1 MYQQKLILCG
11 LMLMCFCFSR
21 GHNGQI
27 NYNSIL
33 RTAGERILRASTH
46 APSQPYFA
54 DNDVFTSE
62 VIRGSL
68 VMEQLLANSELH
80 GELPQLIIAEKVI
93 QDIAV
98 TVSPKCQNDT
108 QFMLSS
114 MLAREN
120 WALQMLDAFG
130 KPDAGI
136 LRGATNWL
144 GDYEECLAVVAI
156 NKTEYAGG
164 FNGKYCFGS
173 LAKSN
178 TKPPAPGTLP
188 TPVPMLG
195 MCIPDT
201 CSNTDIQL
209 LIKGLLMRFNV
220 TSFSMQGVTC
230 QEKNPPLDSKAT
242 AAICILSIFLYFLII
257 GTCYDLYLRFIK
269 SDLNMKRPTY
279 VRKNEYGSTNKT
291 NLDETSALLSSSS
304 VSEDNVTNSTAD
316 HIVAKNNANTQ
327 VEQGTLA
334 KIILAFSVYTNGA
347 KILNTNQ
354 PKDSLRAVHGIR
366 FLSMSWVI
374 LAHTFAFALPLIGLT
389 ENVYPYML
397 KCLSRQSFSAI
408 LNAFV
413 AVDSFF
419 VLSGLLVAY
428 VVLSEMKRNNGTINW
443 FMFYFHR
450 FWRLTPVYM
459 MVLMIDVCLLH
470 YIGDGPVWPQK
481 GFEKNECR
489 NTWWI
494 NLLYVNNLVEN
505 DQQCF
510 GWSWYLANDMQFY
523 ILSPLMLVPL
533 FMSMFWGSLVLIG
546 FLFAIWLTTGL
557 VSRLDHVAPGPAY
570 QMEGA
575 DAAAYMNDY
584 YYAPYCR
591 MGPYIAGI
599 AAGYILYITTNKL
612 KMRKVTALIIWFIAA
627 ASALAIVYGLYDYA
641 NGSVATKDV
650 GAFYNAVHRTIWGA
664 CVSWVVIACSTGYG
678 GFVNTILSWEG
689 FIPLSRLSYCAYLVH
704 PLVMFL
710 FYYSNRKPLYLFDVG
725 VVYYFFGN
733 MVASYA
739 IAFIVSLAFEAP
751 MMGLEKAI
759 FKRDKK

>member
-11 LMLMCFCFSR
+11 LMLICVCFSR
-21 GHNGQI
+21 GHEKQI

-33 RTAGERILRASTH
+33 RTAAEKMLHGSRH
-46 APSQPYFA
+46 APSQLFFT
-54 DNDVFTSE
+54 DENDVFTLE
-62 VIRGSL
+62 IRRSSL
-68 VMEQLLANSELH
+68 VMEQLLASSKLH
-80 GELPQLIIAEKVI
+80 GELPQLTIAEKVI

-98 TVSPKCQNDT
+98 TVSPQCQNDT

-144 GDYEECLAVVAI
+144 GDYEECLAVMAI

-164 FNGKYCFGS
+164 FEGKYCFGS
-173 LAKSN
+173 LAKPN
-178 TKPPAPGTLP
+178 TKPPAPGGLP
-188 TPVPMLG
+188 PPVPVLG

-209 LIKGLLMRFNV
+209 LINGLLMRFNV

-230 QEKNPPLDSKAT
+230 QEKNLPLDSKAT
-242 AAICILSIFLYFLII
+242 AAICILSIFLFFLII

-269 SDLNMKRPTY
+269 SDPNMKIPTF
-279 VRKNEYGSTNKT
+279 VSKNKYSSTNKS
-291 NLDETSALLSSSS
+291 NLDETSALLGQSS

-316 HIVAKNNANTQ
+316 HIVVKNNENTQ
-327 VEQGTLA
+327 TEQGTLA

-354 PKDSLRAVHGIR
+354 PKDSLQAVHGIR

-374 LAHTFAFALPLIGLT
+374 LGHCFAFVLNVT
-389 ENVYPYML
+389 DNVYPYL
-397 KCLSRQSFSAI
+397 LRCLSRQSFSAI
-408 LNAFV
+408 INALV
-413 AVDSFF
+413 SVDSFF
-419 VLSGLLVAY
+419 TLSGLLVAY
-428 VVLSEMKRNNGTINW
+428 VVLTEMKRNNGTINW

-459 MVLMIDVCLLH
+459 MVLMIDVCLVR
-470 YIGDGPVWPQK
+470 YIGDGPIWPQK
-481 GFEKNECR
+481 GVEINECR
-489 NTWWI
+489 DTWWT
-494 NLLYVNNLVEN
+494 NLLYINNLVKN
-505 DQQCF
+505 THQCF
-510 GWSWYLANDMQFY
+510 GWAWYLANDMQFY
-523 ILSPLMLVPL
+523 VLSPLMLVPL
-533 FMSMFWGSLVLIG
+533 FMSMFWGSIVLTV

-557 VSRLDHVAPGPAY
+557 VSRLEHIAPGPTY

-575 DAAAYMNDY
+575 DPVAYMTDY

-599 AAGYILYITTNKL
+599 AAGYILYITSQKI
-612 KMRKVTALIIWFIAA
+612 KIRKITALIIWFVAA

-704 PLVMFL
+704 PLVLFS
-710 FYYSNRKPLYLFDVG
+710 FYYSSRKPLYLYDVG
-725 VVYYFFGN
+725 MVYYFFGN

-739 IAFIVSLAFEAP
+739 VAFIVSLAFEAP

>member
-11 LMLMCFCFSR
+11 LMLICVSR
-21 GHNGQI
+21 GHNEQI
-27 NYNSIL
+27 NYNGIL
-33 RTAGERILRASTH
+33 RTAGEKMRHIASRH
-46 APSQPYFA
+46 ASSQPYFT
-54 DNDVFTSE
+54 DENDLFSSE
-62 VIRGSL
+62 IRRGSL
-68 VMEQLLANSELH
+68 VIEQLLANSRLYE
-80 GELPQLIIAEKVI
+80 ELPQLAITEKVI
-93 QDIAV
+93 QDIGV
-98 TVSPKCQNDT
+98 TVSPQCQNDT

-144 GDYEECLAVVAI
+144 GDYEECVAVVAI

-164 FNGKYCFGS
+164 FKGKYCSGS
-173 LAKSN
+173 LAKPN
-178 TKPPAPGTLP
+178 TKPAAPGTIP

-209 LIKGLLMRFNV
+209 LINGLLMRFNV
-220 TSFSMQGVTC
+220 TSFSMQGVKC
-230 QEKNPPLDSKAT
+230 QENNLPFDSKAT
-242 AAICILSIFLYFLII
+242 AAICILSIFLFFLII

-269 SDLNMKRPTY
+269 SDPNMKIPTFIS
-279 VRKNEYGSTNKT
+279 KNKYSSTNKT
-291 NLDETSALLSSSS
+291 SLDESSALLNNSS

-316 HIVAKNNANTQ
+316 HIVKNNENTQ
-327 VEQGTLA
+327 TEQDTLA

-347 KILNTNQ
+347 KILDTNQ

-374 LAHTFAFALPLIGLT
+374 LGHTFAFALVYLT
-389 ENVYPYML
+389 DNLYPYML
-397 KCLSRQSFSAI
+397 TSFSRQSFSAI
-408 LNAFV
+408 INALV
-413 AVDSFF
+413 SVDSFF
-419 VLSGLLVAY
+419 TLSGLLVAY
-428 VVLSEMKRNNGTINW
+428 VVLTEMKKNNGRVNW

-459 MVLMIDVCLLH
+459 MVLMIDVCLLR
-470 YIGDGPVWPQK
+470 YIGDGPLWPQK
-481 GFEKNECR
+481 GFELNECR
-489 NTWWI
+489 DTWWT
-494 NLLYVNNLVEN
+494 NLLYINNLVKN
-505 DQQCF
+505 DHQCF

-523 ILSPLMLVPL
+523 VLSPLMLVLL
-533 FMSMFWGSLVLIG
+533 FMSMFWGSIVLIG

-557 VSRLDHVAPGPAY
+557 VSRLEHIAPGPTY

-575 DAAAYMNDY
+575 DTTAYMNDY

-599 AAGYILYITTNKL
+599 AAGYILYITAQKI
-612 KMRKVTALIIWFIAA
+612 KIRKITAMIIWFIAA
-627 ASALAIVYGLYDYA
+627 GSALAIVYGLYDYA

-650 GAFYNAVHRTIWGA
+650 GAFYNTVHRTVWGA
-664 CVSWVVIACSTGYG
+664 CVSWVVIACTTGYG
-678 GFVNTILSWEG
+678 GFVNTILSWKG

-704 PLVMFL
+704 PLVMFS
-710 FYYSNRKPLYLFDVG
+710 FYFSNRKPLFLYDVG
-725 VVYYFFGN
+725 MVYYYFGN